1 MKISA
6 RNVLSGTAAAYS
18 SSLAASPDEPAI
30 RASRVNRS
38 APIFQKLRQ
47 ITLLPAYLF
56 IVGVCAEKGYAML
69 FLAAISRVI
78 VPRDPE
84 SQSGDLSVRSRL
96 GHVGLTV
103 IALVYVLVSLW
114 QR

>member
-1 MKISA
+1 
-6 RNVLSGTAAAYS
+6 LGF
-18 SSLAASPDEPAI
+18 
-30 RASRVNRS
+30 
-38 APIFQKLRQ
+38 APK
-47 ITLLPAYLF
+47 
-56 IVGVCAEKGYAML
+56 KGYAML

-78 VPRDPE
+78 VPREPE